1 MSWPFGWFSSDTVKR
16 GQPLPTKIITDA
28 KNVTDLKLVYNP
40 NKLYLSFDCRI
51 NGKSY
56 RMSFYEPFKPHAARR
71 EIKMYSYVNEFTCG
85 TFKPSDN
92 NQEEEQLK
100 PCGHYYTYGSIDI
113 KQKKSVD
120 AYYIA
125 IENSELS
132 KSYKNQC
139 LEFHQR
145 VLAKTSESYYVL
157 VQEWDTTYV
166 SMLEYVQ
173 RDNTKA
179 FKSYEL
185 KRLWFQLLMII
196 YSMRYQFGFLH
207 RDLAEQNIL
216 LIPSQK
222 KGHIEYNVGGVLYQ
236 VPIEKGDYIP
246 YIMGLYESRLYK
258 PEQEIDDKD
267 NDLIF
272 RPLHYFI
279 NTDSIAITLHFE
291 YMPVENIPRT
301 RLENGE
307 SQDIYALGNIF
318 LSMLA
323 YKRFKGFEY
332 KEEDKVDG
340 STIPSFITYGKQ
352 RVLDQIGFSTNVVPE
367 QIAEYIIRAGLIR
380 KALFPRSKEF
390 LFDQNTNTE
399 FKYIYQYWQ
408 NQTEKNTK
416 YQTYKNYDGLL
427 NICNDR
433 IQLKGRRVLSCLL
446 GYTEA
451 FRLNYRSNKGWGLF
465 NVINMSYFEEYFDR
479 QDDNLVRQQYP
490 LEHGP
495 LVHRPPSSNPNPN
508 LTLKKHRK
516 IQLKPIVRGTF
527 YMDGVFPKDMQRFF
541 INKGYIETES
551 KSEAEYVLFKL
562 HNFKSVE
569 DATLKFRDRWYYNT
583 HFDTYVQ
590 KVLLFYYIEK
600 ETEPQLDQIENNRVY
615 FLKYHNNK
623 LSFKGVV
630 PKILPVKREQK
641 KRTEENRRRI
651 SQQRQRKEEENRRML
666 QFERQRKE
674 EENRRILQ
682 QRQRE
687 ERQRKEEE
695 NRRMLRFERQ
705 RKEEEN
711 RRILQERQREERQRK
726 ERQRKE
732 RQREERQRKEEENR
746 RILQQRQR
754 EERQR
759 KERQREERQRKE
771 EENRRMLQQ
780 RQRKEERQRREQQRQ
795 REKKF
800 LTDKQINSIIDTA
813 LRRIEKTREKSE
825 RILPYLRDRRD
836 IKAKNDELFGDIR
849 LWQNDW
855 LNVKEYFK
863 NTHVDEL
870 NAGFI
875 NFIDE
880 PKNDENNPPEDPFY
894 TQNTKFSDIK
904 RDGWTPITWLLALLN
919 GDTGRR
925 TLVIDLDN
933 PNGQIPKYNL
943 NEILLPLEE
952 IGLHLGVFKR
962 VNNNKWVIS
971 DAWTNDPT
979 HKDTKNEVKTYV
991 PIKESLGED
1000 DWEQFQ
1006 NYGTAY
1012 AHFLTLLH
1020 IVMKPVR
1027 YVDAKGN
1034 KSLKRK
1040 MRKNVKMKDYEER
1053 IPLTEDEKTLFRNAA
1068 RQILLFNAN
1077 TGSYRSNDDMEIY
1090 TSNA

>member
-666 QFERQRKE
+666 Q
-674 EENRRILQ
+674 
-682 QRQRE
+682 
-687 ERQRKEEE
+687 
-695 NRRMLRFERQ
+695 
-705 RKEEEN
+705 
-711 RRILQERQREERQRK
+711 
-726 ERQRKE
+726 
-732 RQREERQRKEEENR
+732 
-746 RILQQRQR
+746 
-754 EERQR
+754 
-759 KERQREERQRKE
+759 
-771 EENRRMLQQ
+771 Q

>member
-399 FKYIYQYWQ
+399 FNHIYQYWQ

-651 SQQRQRKEEENRRML
+651 SQQ
-666 QFERQRKE
+666 
-674 EENRRILQ
+674 
-682 QRQRE
+682 
-687 ERQRKEEE
+687 
-695 NRRMLRFERQ
+695 
-705 RKEEEN
+705 
-711 RRILQERQREERQRK
+711 
-726 ERQRKE
+726 
-732 RQREERQRKEEENR
+732 
-746 RILQQRQR
+746 
-754 EERQR
+754 
-759 KERQREERQRKE
+759 RQRKE